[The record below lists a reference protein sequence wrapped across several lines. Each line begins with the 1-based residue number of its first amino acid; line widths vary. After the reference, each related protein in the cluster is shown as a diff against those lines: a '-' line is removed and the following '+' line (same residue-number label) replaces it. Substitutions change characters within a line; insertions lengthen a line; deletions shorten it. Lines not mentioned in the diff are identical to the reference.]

1 MLYAALNAP
10 LRPYPYPHFHVE
22 NAIDQATVDRLRA
35 ARPGLEAFRSITETG
50 RVNEDETT
58 YRNRSVITLSQQEAD
73 AFPEGSREVWRDVHA
88 QLSSNDFVLPILQ
101 KFDPWLR
108 QRFGDKL
115 PQLSF
120 RPDIQLVTDRSHY
133 SLGPHT
139 DHPSKVVVLL
149 LYLPEDES
157 RPELGTS
164 IYQPREAGFV
174 CQGGPHYEHDRFR
187 RLFSASYKPGTML
200 GFLKTA
206 NSFHGVEPVPEN
218 VPERFLIQ
226 YSIKVEG

>member
-1 MLYAALNAP
+1 MAL
-10 LRPYPYPHFHVE
+10 
-22 NAIDQATVDRLRA
+22 LRA
-35 ARPGLEAFRSITETG
+35 ARPGLEAFQSITETG
-50 RVNEDETT
+50 RVNDDESA
-58 YRNRSVITLSQQEAD
+58 YRNRSVITLTRESAAD
-73 AFPEGSREVWRDVHA
+73 FPGKSREVWQEVHHH
-88 QLSSNDFVLPILQ
+88 LSGNDFVLPVLQ

-108 QRFGDKL
+108 QRFGDRL

-120 RPDIQLVTDRSHY
+120 RPDIQIVTDRSRY

-139 DHPSKVVVLL
+139 DHPSKVAVLL
-149 LYLPEDES
+149 FYLPGDGS

-174 CQGGPHYEHDRFR
+174 CQGGPHYAHDRFR
-187 RLFSASYKPGTML
+187 RLFTAPYLPGAVL

-206 NSFHGVEPVPEN
+206 NSFHGVEPVPDD